1 MIRGIESNGANTYH
15 QLLDYFEPRPI
26 SCEEEYWATNAVIE
40 ELLALP
46 ELSDDEQAYLH
57 LLSMLVEAFDEEQ
70 QTIPQ
75 LRGIELLRALI
86 EELELKQRSL
96 LPIFKHES
104 IISEILAGRRN
115 LTVAHIDHLARFF
128 GLPHQLFFEPQNTDE
143 VTLAVVMS

>member
-1 MIRGIESNGANTYH
+1 MIHGIEANGTQPYH

-26 SCEEEYWATNAVIE
+26 NCDEEYWATNAVIE

-46 ELSDDEQAYLH
+46 KLSDDEQAYLH
-57 LLSMLVEAFDEEQ
+57 LLSMLIEVYDEEQ

-86 EELELKQRSL
+86 DELDLKQRSL

-104 IISEILAGRRN
+104 IISEILSGRRN

-128 GLPHQLFFEPQNTDE
+128 GLPHQLFFEPHDTDE
-143 VTLAVVMS
+143 VNHVLERI